1 MKTIIWDW
9 NGTLLD
15 DVAVCIECINALLR
29 KNALPEFVDVEDYR
43 RKFCFP
49 VQDYYRKC
57 GFDFEK
63 TPFELLA
70 REFIGLYRKAS
81 EGCALAPSALAA
93 LDEARKR
100 GFRQILLSASK
111 QDNLLRQVG
120 AYPLGPYFSEIL
132 GIGHIYATSKADL
145 AAEWMKM
152 QSPEDRDVI
161 MVGDSLHDYEVARSI
176 GARCVLYTAG
186 HQAIADEYRSGVAA
200 VGDLRDAIA
209 LL

>member
-15 DVAVCIECINALLR
+15 DVAVCIECINAILR
-29 KNALPEFVDVEDYR
+29 KNELPEFADAAEYR
-43 RKFCFP
+43 RTFCFP

-63 TPFELLA
+63 TPFEVLA
-70 REFIGLYRKAS
+70 REFIGLYQKAS

-93 LDEARKR
+93 LGKARER

-111 QDNLLRQVG
+111 QENLLSQVS
-120 AYPLGPYFSEIL
+120 AYPLARYFSEIL

-145 AAEWMKM
+145 AASWMEK
-152 QSPEDRDVI
+152 QSPEGRDVVMI
-161 MVGDSLHDYEVARSI
+161 GDSLHDYEVAQSI

-186 HQAIADEYRSGVAA
+186 HQAITDEHRGHAIVVS
-200 VGDLRDAIA
+200 DLRDAIA

>member
-49 VQDYYRKC
+49 VQDYYRMC

-63 TPFELLA
+63 TPFEVLA
-70 REFIGLYRKAS
+70 REFIGLYQKAS

-93 LDEARKR
+93 LEEARRR

-120 AYPLGPYFSEIL
+120 AYPLESYFSEIL

-145 AAEWMKM
+145 AAGWMEK
-152 QSPEDRDVI
+152 QPTEGRDVVMI
-161 MVGDSLHDYEVARSI
+161 GDSLHDLEVAQAI
-176 GARCVLYTAG
+176 GARCALYTAG
-186 HQAIADEYRSGVAA
+186 HQAIADGYRDSAMV
-200 VGDLRDAIA
+200 VDDLRDAIA

>member
-29 KNALPEFVDVEDYR
+29 KNALPEFTDVEEYR
-43 RKFCFP
+43 RAFRFP
-49 VQDYYRKC
+49 VQDYYRAC

-70 REFIGLYRKAS
+70 REFIDSYRKAS
-81 EGCALAPSALAA
+81 EGCALAPSALGA
-93 LDEARKR
+93 LEAARKR

-111 QDNLLRQVG
+111 HDDLLRQVG
-120 AYPLGPYFSEIL
+120 SYPLGHYFSEIL
-132 GIGHIYATSKADL
+132 GIGHIYATSKANL
-145 AAEWMKM
+145 AAGWMER
-152 QSPEDRDVI
+152 QPPDGRDVVMI
-161 MVGDSLHDYEVARSI
+161 GDSLHDYEVARSI

-186 HQAIADEYRSGVAA
+186 HQAISAEYRGHGAA
-200 VGDLRDAIA
+200 VGDLRDAVA